1 MNNKNAV
8 IILDGIF
15 PNEKLFRNIVKS
27 HPFIICAD
35 GSSNKLIK
43 TKITPDIIIGDLD
56 SIDKNVMLKYI
67 KKGVPVMKLFD
78 QETTDFEKCIL
89 FCRERNF
96 NNLIILGAISD
107 RTDHSLNNF
116 SIIKRYYHEFDI
128 TIFDNYFKIKFLT
141 DSISFNYKIGETV
154 SLLPF
159 PVARNITTEG
169 LMYSLKNETLTLGL
183 REGTLNVA
191 TKNMI
196 SIKYRSGDLILF
208 IKHFL

>member
-43 TKITPDIIIGDLD
+43 TKIIPDIIIGDLD

-89 FCRERNF
+89 FCREKNF
-96 NNLIILGAISD
+96 RNLIILGAISD

-116 SIIKRYYHEFDI
+116 SILKRYYREFDI

-141 DSISFNYKIGETV
+141 DSISFKYKIGETV

-159 PVARNITTEG
+159 PVARDITTEG
-169 LMYSLKNETLTLGL
+169 LMYSLKNETLALGL

-191 TKNMI
+191 TKNII
-196 SIKYRSGDLILF
+196 SVKYRGGDLILF

>member
-43 TKITPDIIIGDLD
+43 TKIIPDIIIGDLD

-141 DSISFNYKIGETV
+141 DSISFKYKIGETV

-159 PVARNITTEG
+159 PVARDITTEG
-169 LMYSLKNETLTLGL
+169 LMYSLKNETLALGL

-191 TKNMI
+191 TKNII
-196 SIKYRSGDLILF
+196 SIKYRGGDLILF